1 MPSAEMLVTVTRV
14 DVATGQVDGRNSS
27 GGMVRVSAQHRAKGV
42 GLPDVGEVW
51 RITRRGSGWALVEQ
65 INAAAPAST
74 SSGSLVDPM
83 IVLRQAGLV
92 TGIAIDNSPVLRRWR
107 VHKSR
112 VGSPIHVVALTDR
125 HFTSSLRG
133 TTWADLLQ
141 ESLRTEG
148 GGGFTL
154 LGATHASV
162 GTPTIDYL
170 PSPALNFAI
179 GRWGS
184 RGEVMAFGATSAGGA
199 ITMPIPAGVDEI
211 EVSMFITGS
220 PVSVGTRINTA
231 TLLTNT
237 SVAASNSLVRARV
250 AVGAGANNL
259 VVRATSPGPGA
270 LVEVESVRFYR
281 GDRIDGTWVDAF
293 GQGDANTH
301 GFAMQDNPIWA
312 GDSIT
317 RATLSLLVLGSRD
330 AVDGSSVDLFESDLM
345 ILLERMADLGT
356 LIVVVVPPR
365 PWQVDQ
371 ATWDEF
377 RDAMYRCAKTFG
389 VGLIDIETVWPE
401 YSAQASGLRNG
412 TELTDY
418 GHRFVADF
426 ISDHL
431 SAVGR

>member
-1 MPSAEMLVTVTRV
+1 MPSAEALVTVTRV
-14 DVATGQVDGRNSS
+14 DAATGQVDGRNSS
-27 GGMVRVSAQHRAKGV
+27 GGMVRVSAQHRPKGV
-42 GLPDVGEVW
+42 GMPDVGEIW
-51 RITRRGSGWALVEQ
+51 RVTRRGSGWILVEQ
-65 INAAAPAST
+65 INAAPPVSV
-74 SSGSLVDPM
+74 SSGEAVDPVV
-83 IVLRQAGLV
+83 VLRQAGLV
-92 TGIAIDNSPVLRRWR
+92 SGVAIDNSPILRRWR
-107 VHKSR
+107 MHKSR
-112 VGSPIHVVALTDR
+112 VGNPVHVLALTDR
-125 HFTSSLRG
+125 YLTSSLRG
-133 TTWADLLQ
+133 VTWADLLQ
-141 ESLRTEG
+141 DSLRTET

-170 PSPALNFAI
+170 PSPPPNYAI

-184 RGEVMAFGATSAGGA
+184 RGEVMVFGTSTTGSA

-211 EVSMFITGS
+211 EVSMFINGT

-231 TLLTNT
+231 ALLTNT
-237 SVAASNSLVRARV
+237 NVSASPGLVRARV
-250 AVGAGANNL
+250 AVGAGANNV
-259 VVRATSPGPGA
+259 VVRATSPTTST

-301 GFAMQDNPIWA
+301 GFAMQDNPIWQ
-312 GDSIT
+312 GDSVA
-317 RATLSLLVLGSRD
+317 RASLVLLALGSRD
-330 AVDGSSVDLFESDLM
+330 AVDGSSPDLFEGDLM
-345 ILLERMADLGT
+345 TLLDRLAGLGS
-356 LIVVVVPPR
+356 LVMVVVPPR
-365 PWQVDQ
+365 PWQVEQ

-401 YSAQASGLRNG
+401 YSEQSTGLRNG
-412 TELTDY
+412 AELTDY

-431 SAVGR
+431 SAIGR